1 MAQSPCICLQF
12 GMLIAHLFDTFP
24 NPEDFNETAI
34 GDLQVRKYM
43 KPNFISHLFRFRCS
57 VIHCFVNTSYSD
69 RTFLLVHLMYTHSKQ
84 LDYF

>member
-12 GMLIAHLFDTFP
+12 GMLIAHLFDSFP

-43 KPNFISHLFRFRCS
+43 KSNFIPFIFDLD
-57 VIHCFVNTSYSD
+57 VIHCSVSISY
-69 RTFLLVHLMYTHSKQ
+69 
-84 LDYF
+84 